1 MSRTFET
8 LQRLEKEQELAASSA
23 TAAPVASPVLVERS
37 RKSVRLGE
45 EEILKMVQRVFRST
59 NPDSPH
65 AVVFSSIEHGDGSTW
80 VCANAALT
88 LAAQTNASICVVDA
102 NLRTPS
108 LHRFFGIE
116 NTCGLA
122 EAVMQPGPM
131 RSFAQQISGSNLWVL
146 TTGALPLQ
154 SPAAALSSEAMR
166 QRMADLRAEFEY
178 VLIDT
183 PPTNLYAD
191 ASTMGRLSDGLILVL
206 QGNATRREA
215 AGKAKEGL
223 ALANVRLLGAILN
236 KRTYPIP
243 QRFYN
248 LF

>member
-1 MSRTFET
+1 LSRTFET
-8 LQRLEKEQELAASSA
+8 LQRLDKEQEVAASPA
-23 TAAPVASPVLVERS
+23 TTATIASPVLVER

-59 NPDSPH
+59 NPDAPRT
-65 AVVFSSIEHGDGSTW
+65 VVFSSIEHGEGCTW

-88 LAAQTNASICVVDA
+88 LAAQTNASVCVVDA

-108 LHRFFGIE
+108 LHEFFGLE
-116 NTCGLA
+116 NAYGLA
-122 EAVMQPGPM
+122 EAVTQSGSV
-131 RSFAQQISGSNLWVL
+131 RTFAQQIAGSNLWVL
-146 TTGALPLQ
+146 TSGALALP

-178 VLIDT
+178 VLVDA

-191 ASTMGRLSDGLILVL
+191 GGTVGRLSDGLILVL
-206 QGNATRREA
+206 RGNTTRREA
-215 AGKAKEGL
+215 AGKAKESL
-223 ALANVRLLGAILN
+223 ELANVRLLGAILN

-243 QRFYN
+243 RQVYN